1 MAMPNPERVNHHRVD
16 RRCAVQAGAI
26 GLLGLGMN
34 HLLGLRAIGAEAPK
48 KENSQKALTN
58 ILMRILA
65 VFAASGLSVLGA
77 GAVVGIDTVQAV
89 FLAGLLGVA
98 SVIERLARAF
108 LDDGKLSL
116 AEINDAFKS
125 VDKKAN

>member
-1 MAMPNPERVNHHRVD
+1 MATKKIV
-16 RRCAVQAGAI
+16 
-26 GLLGLGMN
+26 
-34 HLLGLRAIGAEAPK
+34 AEAPK

-116 AEINDAFKS
+116 SEINEAFKS